1 MITIAE
7 KIVEIDLPKCLETRT
22 TYKEEIRKQ
31 RNCYMCLDRSQCS
44 EYTKRLNKCMRL
56 DIQKDMYQIIDFFSD
71 ISKIVKKSK
80 KEGTELIFKI
90 KISSD

>member
-1 MITIAE
+1 
-7 KIVEIDLPKCLETRT
+7 
-22 TYKEEIRKQ
+22 
-31 RNCYMCLDRSQCS
+31 
-44 EYTKRLNKCMRL
+44 MRL

-80 KEGTELIFKI
+80 KEGPELIFKI